1 MIFVEQ
7 KHRLAFLSYGV
18 PFRFLP
24 DGCTLAHLHTS
35 VGFFLSEAFVEKII
49 VVMVQVLSFTE
60 SLGSAA
66 LVWICMLAKK
76 LLATYCL
83 RQHWSHR
90 PSSSHFIKILVQTV
104 FLEGQE
110 IASVLYLSSSY
121 CWLLYS

>member
-49 VVMVQVLSFTE
+49 VVMVQVLSFTD

-76 LLATYCL
+76 LLATYQVL
-83 RQHWSHR
+83 
-90 PSSSHFIKILVQTV
+90 
-104 FLEGQE
+104 
-110 IASVLYLSSSY
+110 SV
-121 CWLLYS
+121 